1 MTNAAAIT
9 KSVQEQLVNPT
20 SAMPITGGTATITG
34 IGSILATIFILW
46 LRRKLSRDSSQI
58 VQDRAEGIT
67 VKTLMEVNKSLA
79 VENERVKAE
88 AREAWGYRT
97 ADARTI
103 ARLESDNQHLNQE
116 LERLRLLVQPVMSAA
131 RDIEDSGIVP
141 LVEHKPS
148 KPKR

>member
-1 MTNAAAIT
+1 MTNAVIT

-46 LRRKLSRDSSQI
+46 LRRRLSRDSSQI
-58 VQDRAEGIT
+58 VQDRADGIT
-67 VKTLMEVNKSLA
+67 VKTLLEVNKSLA
-79 VENERVKAE
+79 TENERVKTE
-88 AREAWGYRT
+88 AREAWSYRT

-103 ARLESDNQHLNQE
+103 ARLESDNTHLTQE
-116 LERLRLLVQPVMSAA
+116 LERLRLLVQPVVTAA
-131 RDIEDSGIVP
+131 RELEDSGMMP